1 VILGPA
7 GYGKTLLS
15 YELARRLAEAHRAG
29 NRAPRK
35 PFPFLIPFGDFRRL
49 PEFEGLILTALSRK
63 GVNDFTAAAF
73 AHLVIGGRCV
83 LFLDGFDEL
92 LEERPDEA
100 RRNLRDFVE
109 TLEGQGKVIVTAR
122 STFFRT
128 SADVADFLE
137 YYLGPDEVTVVD
149 LQPFDAAQ
157 RGRLISQLTTT
168 QSEINRITRIVES
181 DAIREAMGSPL
192 LLRETVTALLDT
204 RHDAPL
210 TRSPRPSELFEYLEA
225 SVYERERRRHGHRFA
240 DAVQRSMLR
249 AIGTEMLTTNVRGL
263 DMDLVRVASAEAV
276 GDINS
281 SEGELER
288 LADHHFLTVDHAS
301 SEVRFNHQVFREY
314 FQALGLINEPAEKV
328 LEVIGRRPLPEEVAA
343 LLPELC
349 DASFIDGLLQ
359 ATRRAQIALSEQLV
373 SNLGALCAYYD
384 DDESIRRIQQVAD
397 LARRSQVAL
406 GFRVVDRR
414 LTGMDMSSLILSG
427 MEFVGCDLRDA
438 RFNRSIL
445 QDVAFNRS
453 DLAGAEFEGFEADTV
468 AFDFDLRT
476 FGNAQTARELEARGA
491 RTGLESTDVSA
502 KVEATWRDE
511 IVDLVTGRLRRF
523 YLPGAH
529 GPAGSRWDQSILENN
544 VLGGLDAR
552 SRTFVRRR
560 VVPEMVSVGILS
572 RWREHGD
579 IVYRLEDTAK
589 DDARALLERGEVTG
603 MIAELIDRLE

>member
-1 VILGPA
+1 
-7 GYGKTLLS
+7 
-15 YELARRLAEAHRAG
+15 
-29 NRAPRK
+29 
-35 PFPFLIPFGDFRRL
+35 
-49 PEFEGLILTALSRK
+49 
-63 GVNDFTAAAF
+63 
-73 AHLVIGGRCV
+73 
-83 LFLDGFDEL
+83 
-92 LEERPDEA
+92 
-100 RRNLRDFVE
+100 
-109 TLEGQGKVIVTAR
+109 
-122 STFFRT
+122 
-128 SADVADFLE
+128 
-137 YYLGPDEVTVVD
+137 
-149 LQPFDAAQ
+149 
-157 RGRLISQLTTT
+157 
-168 QSEINRITRIVES
+168 
-181 DAIREAMGSPL
+181 
-192 LLRETVTALLDT
+192 
-204 RHDAPL
+204 
-210 TRSPRPSELFEYLEA
+210 
-225 SVYERERRRHGHRFA
+225 
-240 DAVQRSMLR
+240 
-249 AIGTEMLTTNVRGL
+249 
-263 DMDLVRVASAEAV
+263 
-276 GDINS
+276 
-281 SEGELER
+281 
-288 LADHHFLTVDHAS
+288 
-301 SEVRFNHQVFREY
+301 
-314 FQALGLINEPAEKV
+314 
-328 LEVIGRRPLPEEVAA
+328 
-343 LLPELC
+343 
-349 DASFIDGLLQ
+349 
-359 ATRRAQIALSEQLV
+359 
-373 SNLGALCAYYD
+373 
-384 DDESIRRIQQVAD
+384 
-397 LARRSQVAL
+397 
-406 GFRVVDRR
+406 
-414 LTGMDMSSLILSG
+414 